1 MALHESVSPNSTPK
15 KSRNGH
21 KTHNKDKKN
30 PYSDRGLDKFS
41 ALLTDLDEKRK
52 KIYSQT
58 DPEEIVMVRFAYKNS
73 DECVPVVVKQK
84 DKKEEKNTSDDSE
97 TVAIKKPK
105 QSKESTAN
113 KNNNN
118 LVRARNLRR
127 LNKPSYYIAAVVILI
142 LFLLSIFGRS
152 VTILCTCI
160 AWYLVPVLKQS
171 LSKSRRKGKVRI
183 SIPNKMEKQ
192 PEASSVL
199 SSSSSPIQA
208 HRKTG

>member
-58 DPEEIVMVRFAYKNS
+58 DPEDIVMVRFAYKNS

-84 DKKEEKNTSDDSE
+84 DKKEDKNSNDSDAM
-97 TVAIKKPK
+97 AIKSQQNK
-105 QSKESTAN
+105 QLTTHKN
-113 KNNNN
+113 KNN

-127 LNKPSYYIAAVVILI
+127 LSKPSYYIAAIVILI
-142 LFLLSIFGRS
+142 LFLLSVFGRS

-171 LSKSRRKGKVRI
+171 SSKSRRKEKVRI
-183 SIPNKMEKQ
+183 LVPNKMEKQ
-192 PEASSVL
+192 PDGSSAL
-199 SSSSSPIQA
+199 SSPIQA
-208 HRKTG
+208 HRRSG

>member
-1 MALHESVSPNSTPK
+1 MALHESVSPNSTPQ

-84 DKKEEKNTSDDSE
+84 DKKEEKNTSDSE
-97 TVAIKKPK
+97 ATAIKKPK
-105 QSKESTAN
+105 HSKESTTN
-113 KNNNN
+113 KNNN

-127 LNKPSYYIAAVVILI
+127 LNKPSYYIAAVVILV

-183 SIPNKMEKQ
+183 SVSNKMEKQ
-192 PEASSVL
+192 PEASAVL
-199 SSSSSPIQA
+199 SSSSSPTQA

>member
-52 KIYSQT
+52 KIYSQA
-58 DPEEIVMVRFAYKNS
+58 DPEDIVMVRFAYKNS

-84 DKKEEKNTSDDSE
+84 EKKEEKHTTDSE
-97 TVAIKKPK
+97 AMAIKPQQNK
-105 QSKESTAN
+105 QSTTH
-113 KNNNN
+113 KNS
-118 LVRARNLRR
+118 LARVRNLRR
-127 LNKPSYYIAAVVILI
+127 LNKPSYYITAMVILI
-142 LFLLSIFGRS
+142 LFLLSFFGRP

-160 AWYLVPVLKQS
+160 AWYLLPVLKQRS
-171 LSKSRRKGKVRI
+171 SKSRRKEKVRI
-183 SIPNKMEKQ
+183 LIPNKMEKH
-192 PEASSVL
+192 PDGSSAL
-199 SSSSSPIQA
+199 SSPLQA
-208 HRKTG
+208 HCKSG